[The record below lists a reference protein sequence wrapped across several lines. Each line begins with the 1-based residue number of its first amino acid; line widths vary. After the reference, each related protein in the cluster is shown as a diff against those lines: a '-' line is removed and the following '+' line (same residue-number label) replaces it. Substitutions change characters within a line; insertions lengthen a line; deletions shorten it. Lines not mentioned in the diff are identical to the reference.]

1 MKVLKVLS
9 SRGLQEYVI
18 EKENN
23 SWKKYKLFGSL
34 LDNTEDIKRG
44 KTAIT
49 AANNIEHKFK
59 NTRIKQTFKIQAF
72 KTYISN
78 LFL

>member
-59 NTRIKQTFKIQAF
+59 NTRIK
-72 KTYISN
+72 
-78 LFL
+78 